1 MRTTRVRI
9 VAIVAALIA
18 GSLLAATQVSA
29 GGGQDSGGETDPADL
44 PTACFAEGIDDLI
57 SDFDTA
63 LQLWEGC
70 FTDDYSFEAVF
81 FPGGP
86 SFECP
91 GPDCPIQEFSSRAE
105 IKARFAADEFERAGY
120 LATQHQTLNVTVDRT
135 GRRTA
140 TVSAYI
146 QANHFLPD
154 NSVDVFWGDYT
165 IEIVKERGRWKVQKE
180 TIVGTSFLNFVGTPA
195 PS

>member
-1 MRTTRVRI
+1 MKTTRIRI
-9 VAIVAALIA
+9 ITIIAALLA
-18 GSLLAATQVSA
+18 GSLLATTQASA
-29 GGGQDSGGETDPADL
+29 SGGHSRGGEKDPADL
-44 PTACFAEGIDDLI
+44 PAACFAEGIDDLI
-57 SDFDTA
+57 NNYDTA
-63 LQLWEGC
+63 LTLWEGC

-91 GPDCPIQEFSSRAE
+91 GPGCPIQEFSSRAE
-105 IKARFAADEFERAGY
+105 IKATFAADEFARAGY
-120 LATQHQTLNVTVDRT
+120 LATQHQMLNVTVDQN
-135 GRRTA
+135 GRTA

-154 NSVDVFWGDYT
+154 NSVDIFWGDYT
-165 IEIVKERGRWKVQKE
+165 IEVVKEHGRWKVQKE